1 MSKNRLLFQYRWNP
15 GYQGQSAEK
24 FDLFYATMKTAMFPT
39 NPPAIQ
45 PICANLKNSLPSLA
59 GGNVF
64 GTFSE

>member
-1 MSKNRLLFQYRWNP
+1 
-15 GYQGQSAEK
+15 
-24 FDLFYATMKTAMFPT
+24 MFPT